1 MIIRDS
7 ITVDASG
14 LQMTKDGYLTG
25 EARVSRAGNVQHYY
39 GSEIGLTGDDAG
51 KVFGVYR
58 DPAAVF
64 SESSMMS
71 LAGRPVTRG
80 HPPAGVT
87 ADNWKDLSVGQVGG
101 VIKRDGEHVVAPMAI
116 MDASAAK
123 EVASGARSL
132 SAGYTVGITK
142 DEGISPSGEPYQYRQ
157 SGELRFNHVA
167 YLPDN
172 NPRAGNTRIGDAWGV
187 APVEDHQPGIPPKTE
202 KGGRMSD
209 QLKTIVLGDA
219 AVQVAATDVAAVERY
234 KAASDKVFAD
244 AEAKHQT
251 EIAAKDA
258 ELAKLQAKVDDA
270 EGKILS
276 DADIDKRV
284 ADRADLVGAA
294 KSIVDGIKTAGV
306 SDADIRKAVVAAKLG
321 DAAIEGKSEAYIDAR
336 FDILVEDADKENP
349 VRMVIQAGDNVADLD
364 DSRNAYLD
372 RLTRRN
378 KQEA

>member
-1 MIIRDS
+1 MRFTDRVTVGQTKRTGEGYLVATARVARTGVQEYLAAELGDIATSAGFKPTDVVRVYRHEDQVFADSTLNS
-7 ITVDASG
+7 IT
-14 LQMTKDGYLTG
+14 
-25 EARVSRAGNVQHYY
+25 RV
-39 GSEIGLTGDDAG
+39 
-51 KVFGVYR
+51 
-58 DPAAVF
+58 
-64 SESSMMS
+64 
-71 LAGRPVTRG
+71 PVTLD
-80 HPPAGVT
+80 HPAESVT
-87 ADNWKDLSVGQVGG
+87 ADNWAQYSKGEVGDAYA
-101 VIKRDGEHVVAPMAI
+101 RDGEWIVVSPMIKDAAAI
-116 MDASAAK
+116 EAAGTTHK
-123 EVASGARSL
+123 EISMGYEAEIVAARDGL
-132 SAGYTVGITK
+132 AADFEMRNIKMNHLALVPAG
-142 DEGISPSGEPYQYRQ
+142 
-157 SGELRFNHVA
+157 
-167 YLPDN
+167 
-172 NPRAGNTRIGDAWGV
+172 RAGPQARIGDSWGV
-187 APVEDHQPGIPPKTE
+187 APVEDHQPGIPPTTE
-202 KGGRMSD
+202 EGGRMSD

-244 AEAKHQT
+244 AEAKHQS

-258 ELAKLQAKVDDA
+258 DLAKLQAKLDDA

-284 ADRADLVGAA
+284 ADRADLVSAA

-306 SDADIRKAVVAAKLG
+306 SDADIRKAVVAAKFG
-321 DAAIEGKSEAYIDAR
+321 DDSIAGKSQAYVDAR